1 MDILSLTPAPEPVP
15 LLNGAAPRDNLISD
29 LTFCITQILSPI
41 ATPEQCYLPDG
52 HALIRACAGALPS
65 EIEALIPKLAAK
77 FGKDWR
83 VQRFRA
89 NIREAKA
96 ELTVKTPGAGDGL
109 LCSENGT
116 PKPILANAIT
126 KLTASA
132 IQVAFDSFADRVVIQ
147 GTTPWA
153 SEGHWTNHDDGETTN
168 YLQHEG
174 ITVKSDTTNEAIY
187 VIAKRKKYHP
197 VKDWLTA
204 AHAAWDGQVR
214 LKHLFGWYFGAIKN
228 GVYEAEVSR
237 MWAISCVARI
247 FDPGCMSKYMVVL
260 EGLQDDGKS
269 KGLRALANGHLNG
282 KGGYQ
287 WYRDRMPKLE
297 HVRGQEIGQFLQ
309 GVWIIEIAELAGFQ
323 RSEQEDVKSFIS
335 TQTDTFRSPYGRNIQ
350 DYPRQCVFAGTV
362 NVNRDATPDW
372 GKDPTGLVRFW
383 PIRVGKPIISDP
395 NGGPCIL
402 RDHAQIWGEA
412 VDRYRRGELWYPDPD
427 DDSFNKLARAEQ
439 EDRMPEDVHMEGVLR
454 VIEKSLA
461 EFITMEDVCREF
473 GYGMRE
479 RKSFGPEIGRCL
491 AKLGWVRRHRRNV
504 AGGYAYEKE

>member
-1 MDILSLTPAPEPVP
+1 MIDILVDAPPPAP
-15 LLNGAAPRDNLISD
+15 LDNLVSNFK
-29 LTFCITQILSPI
+29 FCVTQILSPT

-52 HALIRACAGALPS
+52 HSLIFACAGALPS
-65 EIEALIPKLAAK
+65 EVEALIPKLKAK
-77 FGKDWR
+77 FGKDWAPA
-83 VQRFRA
+83 RFRK
-89 NIREAKA
+89 NIAEAKA
-96 ELTVKTPGAGDGL
+96 ELTVPTETGVGL
-109 LCSENGT
+109 LCSDSGT

-126 KLTASA
+126 KLTASP
-132 IQVAFDSFADRVVIQ
+132 IQVAFDSFSDRIVIQ
-147 GTTPWA
+147 GATPWE
-153 SEGHWTNHDDGETTN
+153 SEGNWSNHDDGETTN

-197 VKDWLTA
+197 VKDWLTE
-204 AHAAWDGQVR
+204 AHAAWDGKSR
-214 LKHLFGWYFGAIKN
+214 LQHLFGWYFGAIKN

-269 KGLRALANGHLNG
+269 KAIRALANGHLNG
-282 KGGYQ
+282 KGGRQ

-383 PIRVGKPIISDP
+383 PIRVGRPIISDAA
-395 NGGPCIL
+395 GGPCIL

-412 VDRYRRGELWYPDPD
+412 VHFYKTGSLWYPDPL

-439 EDRMPEDVHMEGVLR
+439 EERMPEDAHMEGVTR
-454 VIEKSLA
+454 AVEKYSAMA

-479 RKSFGPEIGRCL
+479 RKSFSADIGRCL

-504 AGGYAYEKE
+504 AGGYAYERE